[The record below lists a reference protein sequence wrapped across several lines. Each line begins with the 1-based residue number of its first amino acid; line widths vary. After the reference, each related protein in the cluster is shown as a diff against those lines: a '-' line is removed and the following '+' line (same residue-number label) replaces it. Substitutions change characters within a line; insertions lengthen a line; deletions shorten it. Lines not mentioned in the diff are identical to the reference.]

1 VRNLIAI
8 ASFLVLSLSS
18 VALAHGH
25 HHGSDGAHASD
36 GAPGLAD
43 ATVLIVRH
51 AEEAA
56 AGPGLSE
63 AGQQRARA
71 YARYFRPF
79 RFGQQSLAID
89 TLIAAADTR
98 HSDRPRLTLEPLS
111 QASGL
116 PIEQSF
122 KDRDVQGLVTWLE
135 QGRGGRIMLI
145 SWHHNE
151 VPKLIQ
157 DLGLDPTT
165 LLHHGH
171 WSSREY
177 GQVVMLRFDHSG
189 AVMAQACVLIHE
201 PSPLP

>member
-18 VALAHGH
+18 VAAAHGH
-25 HHGSDGAHASD
+25 HHASD

-51 AEEAA
+51 AEDAA
-56 AGPGLSE
+56 TGPGLSE

-79 RFGQQSLAID
+79 RFGQASLHID
-89 TLIAAADTR
+89 TLIAAADSR
-98 HSDRPRLTLEPLS
+98 HSQRPRLTLEPLS

-116 PIEQSF
+116 PIEHSF
-122 KDRDVQGLVTWLE
+122 KDRDVKDLVRWLGQG
-135 QGRGGRIMLI
+135 QGGRTVLI
-145 SWHHNE
+145 SWHHSE
-151 VPKLIQ
+151 VPKLIH
-157 DLGLDPTT
+157 DLGLDPTA

-171 WSSREY
+171 WPSHEY

-189 AVMAQACVLIHE
+189 AVMAQACVLIQE
-201 PSPLP
+201 PTSLE